1 MIFLKGEKEILGNL
15 ANDDLKYDELSSEFS
30 KLLDISNL
38 SFLFGAGCSSYYFYG
53 VEDDFVAELG
63 ILTMQPLAQKY
74 FAGLIEGGKEFLKKI
89 HINFIDDKYFKNLE
103 AYFEAILNYRNHIA
117 QIQDVTVPWLQEH
130 SDWINYLIKDLQNFI
145 LKECTAPFSHKDT
158 TVIDLYKDFYRKL
171 VFRDRNLPKP
181 NVFTTNYDTF
191 SEKAMD
197 ALSIHYANGFSG
209 VLDRYFNPSVFEF
222 AFSENLNLSDNKWQV
237 IDHFVYL
244 YKLHGSINWIEEK
257 TEGQL
262 YDVKEVQDTSY
273 DILST
278 KKNIL
283 IYPSSA
289 KQNTSLSSPY
299 TDIFREFKSKLSK
312 PNNVLIV
319 VGYSFSDE
327 HINTLIYQAL
337 AKPTFRL
344 VVLGNP
350 ENFPQLQALKDPRI
364 WLIGGKDSKDKNV
377 HYFANFVKRI
387 MPDLSER
394 EIEESITKAIK
405 NLVAKP

>member
-1 MIFLKGEKEILGNL
+1 MKFYKGEKEVLEKL
-15 ANDDLKYDELSSEFS
+15 EDDETKYNELSSEFS

-38 SFLFGAGCSSYYFYG
+38 SFLFGAGCSSHNADLIG
-53 VEDDFVAELG
+53 ELG
-63 ILTMQPLAQKY
+63 ILTMQPLATKY
-74 FAGLIEGGKEFLKKI
+74 FEQLIQTAKDYLITI
-89 HINFIDDKYFKNLE
+89 HIDITNDKYSQNLE
-103 AYFEAILNYRNHIA
+103 AYFEAILNYSNYLA
-117 QIQDVTVPWLQEH
+117 QIDNVEEPWLKFRK
-130 SDWINYLIKDLQNFI
+130 DWMVYLIDDLQKFI
-145 LKECTAPFSHKDT
+145 LKECTAPFSSVDT
-158 TVIDLYKDFYRKL
+158 TVLDSYKDFYRKL
-171 VFRDRNLPKP
+171 VFRDRNLPKT

-257 TEGQL
+257 KEGQL
-262 YDVKEVQDTSY
+262 YDVKEIQDISY

-278 KKNIL
+278 KTNIL
-283 IYPSSA
+283 IYPSSS

-299 TDIFREFKSKLSK
+299 TDIFREFKGKLSK

-344 VVLGNP
+344 VILGSP
-350 ENFPQLQALKDPRI
+350 EKFPQLKALKDPRI
-364 WLIGGKDSKDKNV
+364 WLIGGKDDSGGNI
-377 HYFANFVKRI
+377 HYFSNFVRKI

-394 EIEESITKAIK
+394 EIEENITKAIK
-405 NLVAKP
+405 KLVAKP

>member
-1 MIFLKGEKEILGNL
+1 MKFFKGEKEVLDKL
-15 ANDDLKYDELSSEFS
+15 EDDETKYNELSSEFS

-38 SFLFGAGCSSYYFYG
+38 SFLFGAGCSSH
-53 VEDDFVAELG
+53 EDLDGELG
-63 ILTMQPLAQKY
+63 ILTMQPLAKKY
-74 FAGLIEGGKEFLKKI
+74 YEQLLTDAKKYLVSI
-89 HINFIDDKYFKNLE
+89 HIDITLDKYSKNLE
-103 AYFEAILNYRNHIA
+103 AYFEAILNYN
-117 QIQDVTVPWLQEH
+117 
-130 SDWINYLIKDLQNFI
+130 NYLKQIDNIEASGLEGNKKWMEWLINDLQQFI
-145 LKECTAPFSHKDT
+145 LKECTSPFALPDT
-158 TVIDLYKDFYRKL
+158 KVLDFYKDFYRKL

-181 NVFTTNYDTF
+181 NIFTTNYDTF

-197 ALSIHYANGFSG
+197 TLSIHYANGFSG

-257 TEGQL
+257 KEGQL
-262 YDVKEVQDTSY
+262 YDVKEIQDITY
-273 DILST
+273 DLLKN

-283 IYPSSA
+283 IYPSSS

-299 TDIFREFKSKLSK
+299 TDIFREFKGKLSK

-344 VVLGNP
+344 VILGNP
-350 ENFPQLQALKDPRI
+350 EKFPQLKVLRDPRI
-364 WLIGGKDSKDKNV
+364 WLIGGKDSKGQNI
-377 HYFANFVKRI
+377 HYFANFVKKI

-405 NLVAKP
+405 KLVAKS

>member
-1 MIFLKGEKEILGNL
+1 MKFFKGEKEVLDKL
-15 ANDDLKYDELSSEFS
+15 EDDETKYNELSSEFS

-38 SFLFGAGCSSYYFYG
+38 SFLFGAGCSSH
-53 VEDDFVAELG
+53 EDLDGELG
-63 ILTMQPLAQKY
+63 ILTMQPLAKKY
-74 FAGLIEGGKEFLKKI
+74 YEQLLIEAKKYLVSI
-89 HINFIDDKYFKNLE
+89 HIDITSDKYSKNLE
-103 AYFEAILNYRNHIA
+103 AYFEAILNYN
-117 QIQDVTVPWLQEH
+117 
-130 SDWINYLIKDLQNFI
+130 NYLMQIDNIVASGLEDNKKWMEWLINDLQQFI
-145 LKECTAPFSHKDT
+145 LKECSAPFALQDT
-158 TVIDLYKDFYRKL
+158 TVLDFYKDFYRKL

-181 NVFTTNYDTF
+181 NIFTTNYDTF

-197 ALSIHYANGFSG
+197 TLSIHYANGFSG

-257 TEGQL
+257 KEGQL
-262 YDVKEVQDTSY
+262 YDVKEIQDINY
-273 DILST
+273 DLLKS

-283 IYPSSA
+283 IYPSSS

-344 VVLGNP
+344 VILGNP
-350 ENFPQLQALKDPRI
+350 ENFPQLKVLRDPRI
-364 WLIGGKDSKDKNV
+364 WLIGGKDSKGKNI
-377 HYFANFVKRI
+377 HYFANFVKKI

-405 NLVAKP
+405 KLVAKS